1 MAEENL
7 HRERITTPASGAGGG
22 DVGNGGGRI
31 GGGEVM
37 ALVMSGVMTIS
48 HSVIPDSLLFAEAVK
63 DKDGETTTTTMEK
76 RRRRRW
82 RIDDDDDGADDG
94 EKDDEETR
102 FSFDRTLEPILDDG
116 RSKRRGTTTTMM
128 TTMKRLDNGWNRRN
142 DEARYR

>member
-1 MAEENL
+1 MNDKLETWKFRTRRNLDMAEENL

-63 DKDGETTTTTMEK
+63 DKDGETTTTTATEQTMAKRTRKHGFLSTELLNRFSTTGDRNAEEQ
-76 RRRRRW
+76 RRR
-82 RIDDDDDGADDG
+82 
-94 EKDDEETR
+94 
-102 FSFDRTLEPILDDG
+102 
-116 RSKRRGTTTTMM
+116 
-128 TTMKRLDNGWNRRN
+128 
-142 DEARYR
+142 